1 MPVKDFFL
9 VIVMFYSKRRIN
21 LEIQKN
27 MLFKS
32 LESSKLYNTIF
43 MENVVRTVDIGIHD
57 YEIGNPQK
65 VSFGIYVALEK
76 FGKLSSDDIDQVL
89 NYEYLIKILDSKIM
103 VSRYSLLETLAND
116 ILDEVLLPTQVI
128 GATVVLSKLDILDS
142 GSIGCSI
149 TRMK

>member
-103 VSRYSLLETLAND
+103 V
-116 ILDEVLLPTQVI
+116 
-128 GATVVLSKLDILDS
+128 
-142 GSIGCSI
+142 
-149 TRMK
+149 

>member
-1 MPVKDFFL
+1 
-9 VIVMFYSKRRIN
+9 MFYSKRRIN

-27 MLFKS
+27 MLLKS